1 MGGNCA
7 AKLLLYSVNYN
18 DFKQLQSNN
27 DWNGVENMLSE
38 IAINLENAGADCI
51 MICCNT
57 GHIVADE
64 LKKKISIPFLHI
76 ADETTKEILKHNFKK
91 VGLLGTAFTMKN
103 SFFIN
108 RLAHAGIETL
118 LPNTTE
124 CNLIHAAIMNELAK
138 GFLSN
143 ASTKMFQSVIQ
154 KLKKQG
160 AEAVVFGCTEI
171 GMFIS
176 QSDCVLPIFDTT
188 IIHTNAAVDF
198 AISLQ

>member
-1 MGGNCA
+1 
-7 AKLLLYSVNYN
+7 
-18 DFKQLQSNN
+18 
-27 DWNGVENMLSE
+27 
-38 IAINLENAGADCI
+38 
-51 MICCNT
+51 
-57 GHIVADE
+57 
-64 LKKKISIPFLHI
+64 
-76 ADETTKEILKHNFKK
+76 
-91 VGLLGTAFTMKN
+91 
-103 SFFIN
+103 
-108 RLAHAGIETL
+108 
-118 LPNTTE
+118 
-124 CNLIHAAIMNELAK
+124 MNELAK